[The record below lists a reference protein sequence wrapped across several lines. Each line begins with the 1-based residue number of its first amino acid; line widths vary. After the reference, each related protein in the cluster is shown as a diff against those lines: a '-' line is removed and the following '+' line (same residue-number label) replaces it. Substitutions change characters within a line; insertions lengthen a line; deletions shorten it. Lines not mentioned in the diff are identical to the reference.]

1 MRSLW
6 SSWSSLF
13 GLGSR
18 RSTDLLLRSAEA
30 FQDLMLKERARSDRT
45 GDCVSLLAITPGER
59 DSLESIEAILCGR
72 RRRRLRCTDELGW
85 LGPDRIGILLPCTSS
100 REAIELASSIT
111 AADHSGR
118 LKACRWEVYTHYHH
132 ATASTDENGQALPI
146 ADRRRAPADVQVE
159 RRHHDVPQSPSRG
172 ESGAVS
178 DPAPA
183 LPLND
188 LLAVERPWIKRATDV
203 VGALLVLLV
212 MAPFMLLS
220 ALAIKLTSPGPVIY
234 TQQRAGRNGRPFTF
248 YKFRTMCVDAD
259 KLKEQL
265 LAFNE
270 QTGPAFKM
278 TNDPRVTTVGR
289 FLRKTSLDELPQLW
303 NVLRGDISLVGPRP
317 PITHELQGYEAW
329 QMRRLDT
336 IGGLTCTW
344 QVSGRNKVLFEDW
357 VRMDLRY
364 IEQGHS
370 FVGDM
375 KLLVKTVPAVL
386 ARRGAS

>member
-1 MRSLW
+1 M
-6 SSWSSLF
+6 F
-13 GLGSR
+13 GLKSP
-18 RSTDLLLRSAEA
+18 RSTESLLRSAEA
-30 FQDLMLKERARSDRT
+30 FQALMLKERARSDRT

-59 DSLESIEAILCGR
+59 ESRESIEAILSGR

-85 LGPDRIGILLPCTSS
+85 LGSDRIGILLPSTSS
-100 REAIELASSIT
+100 TEAIALASSIT
-111 AADHSGR
+111 AADPSGR

-132 ATASTDENGQALPI
+132 AAPSADENGQTLPI
-146 ADRRRAPADVQVE
+146 ADRLRAPADVQVD
-159 RRHHDVPQSPSRG
+159 RRHHEVPHSPTADENG
-172 ESGAVS
+172 VVS
-178 DPAPA
+178 EPAPA

-188 LLAVERPWIKRATDV
+188 LLSVDRPLIKRATDIL
-203 VGALLVLLV
+203 GASLVLLLA
-212 MAPFMLLS
+212 APLMLLC

-234 TQQRAGRNGRPFTF
+234 TQLRAGRNGRPFTF

-259 KLKEQL
+259 KLKAQL
-265 LAFNE
+265 LEFNE

-317 PITHELQGYEAW
+317 PITHELQGYEPW

-357 VRMDLRY
+357 VRMDLRS